1 MDQIYIAADE
11 SRPNIHNE
19 HDSLQEKGTNYTTL
33 LYQVGS
39 YLFWRAEKMVK
50 LSKKKWSFLF
60 KPHCIIF

>member
-11 SRPNIHNE
+11 SRPNIHIE

-39 YLFWRAEKMVK
+39 YLFWRAEKIVK
-50 LSKKKWSFLF
+50 LSKKWSFLF